1 MTSLFQRRW
10 TMSACL
16 LALSAG
22 ALTGCTAQTGL
33 TDDEAGAAAARD
45 LDGDGVLND
54 ADLCAATP
62 AGETADASGCAL
74 SQLDSDQDGVSNAVD
89 ACADTPDGL
98 EIDADGCTRVFAWKV
113 EADPFVGALLDVVPA
128 QYELDSAGAF
138 QQATYEADGLVTL
151 LNLLGGL
158 GDLGGGGG
166 GGGDFQIE
174 ARIVDESAL
183 LGERT
188 TLVAADVSGG
198 DVAVEGTLGVIVE
211 LTQFDVQFTEGAVA
225 WSFDANVEL
234 SVSGL
239 LVLSEAH
246 FVGTATGALAA
257 DGSSITWT
265 AVTGT
270 LTGGGDALNGEEQV
284 LALEDVYVLDENDP
298 EAGLMPRW
306 TLAAE

>member
-1 MTSLFQRRW
+1 MTSLFRPRRILCVCML
-10 TMSACL
+10 TLAACA
-16 LALSAG
+16 LA
-22 ALTGCTAQTGL
+22 GCTAQTGL
-33 TDDEAGAAAARD
+33 TDDEAGAAVARD

-54 ADLCAATP
+54 VDLCAATP
-62 AGETADASGCAL
+62 AGEAADASGCAT
-74 SQLDSDQDGVSNAVD
+74 SQLDSDQDGVSNALD

-98 EIDADGCTRVFAWKV
+98 EIDADGCTRVLAWKV
-113 EADPFVGALLDVVPA
+113 EADPFVSALLDLVPA
-128 QYELDSAGAF
+128 QYELDSAGTF
-138 QQATYEADGLVTL
+138 QQAQYEADGLVAL

-158 GDLGGGGG
+158 GGLGGGA
-166 GGGDFQIE
+166 GGDVEIE
-174 ARIVDESAL
+174 ARIIDESAL

-198 DVAVEGTLGVIVE
+198 DLTVEGTLGVIVE
-211 LTQFDVQFTEGAVA
+211 LTQFDVQFAEGAVT

-246 FVGTATGALAA
+246 FVGTATGVLAA

-270 LTGGGDALNGEEQV
+270 LTGGGDALNGEEQT
-284 LALEDVYVLDENDP
+284 LPLEEVYVLDENDP